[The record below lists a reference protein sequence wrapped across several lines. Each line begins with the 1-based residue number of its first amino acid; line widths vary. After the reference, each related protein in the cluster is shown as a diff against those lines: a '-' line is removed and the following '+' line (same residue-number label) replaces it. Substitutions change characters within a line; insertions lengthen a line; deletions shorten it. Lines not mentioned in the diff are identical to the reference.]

1 MRLTPNYYMEDTAF
15 IPAHHLP
22 AMMLDLA
29 MSRDVDNHAILSGTQ
44 LFLEDMLTGHKSI
57 TPTQFLNLLSNSQQ
71 LLKADDTSFLFGQR
85 IFPGFF
91 GPASQVLNHA
101 SNLREALIHLCH
113 YHAILSPIFTPR
125 YFETDC
131 HFFIYWQDNCGANA
145 LQEMLLVEAY
155 MTAVARLAAD
165 KASGILPWRFNFTH
179 SAPRYIEQY
188 WVHLNEDVHF
198 DQQLNL
204 MRIPLEHAQSPWT
217 QSAPVSLQLATLGSK
232 LQLAELGFQESFL
245 DVLYDYLRK
254 HIQHNVQLETVANA
268 FNMSPA
274 SLKRKLFKHNTHF
287 QAQLDLVRKHV
298 ALYLYQIKGY
308 QHQQV
313 AEYLQF
319 NDINNFRRAFK
330 RWTGLPPGQLLQAEC
345 F

>member
-1 MRLTPNYYMEDTAF
+1 MTTPNYYMQDTAF

-29 MSRDVDNHAILSGTQ
+29 MSRNVDSHALLRGTQ
-44 LFLEDMLTGHKSI
+44 LFLEDMLTGHKCI
-57 TPTQFLNLLSNSQQ
+57 TPTQFLTLLENSQQ

-91 GPASQVLNHA
+91 GPASQGLNHA

-113 YHAILSPIFTPR
+113 YHAILSPLCTPR
-125 YFETDC
+125 YFESDS
-131 HFFIYWQDNCGANA
+131 HFFIYWQNNCGANSI
-145 LQEMLLVEAY
+145 QEAHLVEAY
-155 MTAVARLAAD
+155 MTAVVRLSAD
-165 KASGILPWRFNFTH
+165 KALGMLPWRFNFSH
-179 SAPRYIEQY
+179 SEPRYIEQY

-198 DQQLNL
+198 DQQLN
-204 MRIPLEHAQSPWT
+204 MMHIPLEHAQASWT

-232 LQLAELGFQESFL
+232 IQLNEIGFNESFL
-245 DVLYDYLRK
+245 DALYNYLRE

-268 FNMSPA
+268 FKMSPA
-274 SLKRKLFKHNTHF
+274 SLKRKLLKHNTHF

-308 QHQQV
+308 QHQEV
-313 AEYLQF
+313 AEYLHF

-330 RWTGLPPGQLLQAEC
+330 RWTGFPPGQLLLANC